1 MLNQLSQV
9 DLQIQYQQIEAP
21 VDGIIF
27 EPKAAID
34 SVIREGERILTI
46 VPQRATSTSLCANKD
61 IGFVKQVI
69 ARIELMHFHTV
80 IGELQ

>member
-27 EPKAAID
+27 EPKAAVD
-34 SVIREGERILTI
+34 SVIREGEYTDNCSSERT
-46 VPQRATSTSLCANKD
+46 TSTSLCANKD
-61 IGFVKQVI
+61 IGFVKPGQ
-69 ARIELMHFHTV
+69 AAN
-80 IGELQ
+80 